1 MDFAGDALYR
11 LVRFDDTYG
20 FRLAI
25 RLRVERRVGLD
36 GPGSVSATLE
46 RACTLENVRSR
57 RGWWPI
63 RQSWRDDK
71 GEAQACNCRLLHA
84 ANAQSSSEKHLIWR
98 LSLRLSEMLLQI
110 KTVWVRHG
118 ISALDRLRA
127 EGLDQKTTRVP
138 ATPEDK
144 GLAAKPR
151 AVVKI

>member
-25 RLRVERRVGLD
+25 RLRVKRRVGLD

-57 RGWWPI
+57 WGWWPI
-63 RQSWRDDK
+63 RQSRRDYE

-84 ANAQSSSEKHLIWR
+84 ANPVMNVTRAIVNPYIGICKHPPIYSNICRHIQAQC
-98 LSLRLSEMLLQI
+98 
-110 KTVWVRHG
+110 
-118 ISALDRLRA
+118 ADRAPGEFRGG
-127 EGLDQKTTRVP
+127 EPCTGRGYD
-138 ATPEDK
+138 
-144 GLAAKPR
+144 G
-151 AVVKI
+151 

>member
-63 RQSWRDDK
+63 RQSSRDDK

-84 ANAQSSSEKHLIWR
+84 ANSHAHRRAAAIVSQAA
-98 LSLRLSEMLLQI
+98 MLHA
-110 KTVWVRHG
+110 R
-118 ISALDRLRA
+118 
-127 EGLDQKTTRVP
+127 
-138 ATPEDK
+138 
-144 GLAAKPR
+144 PR
-151 AVVKI
+151 AACC